1 MPTFSI
7 PQWFLPILGSALG
20 LGFYDICKKHAVRD
34 NSVMP
39 VLFFA
44 TLTGSLTGWR
54 LGTAGALNRFGQ
66 GLGKQQDSWARGML
80 GSPMAYYQAD
90 PLIVTAEGGTF
101 TGGRIS
107 LAVHWL
113 EMRLPN

>member
-1 MPTFSI
+1 
-7 PQWFLPILGSALG
+7 
-20 LGFYDICKKHAVRD
+20 
-34 NSVMP
+34 
-39 VLFFA
+39 
-44 TLTGSLTGWR
+44 
-54 LGTAGALNRFGQ
+54 
-66 GLGKQQDSWARGML
+66 ML